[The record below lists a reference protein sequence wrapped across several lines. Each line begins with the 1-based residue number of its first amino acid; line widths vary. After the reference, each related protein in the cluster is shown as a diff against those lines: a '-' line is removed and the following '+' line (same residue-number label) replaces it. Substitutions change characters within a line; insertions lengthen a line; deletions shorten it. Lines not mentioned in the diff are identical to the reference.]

1 MLQSH
6 RKTLQ
11 ETPPKMRKVPSSLIL
26 LCTGVLLL
34 LTSCKKPAPANG
46 LFPVTLQT
54 DWYPQPEH
62 GGFYTAL
69 LKGYYKQ
76 EGLDVTINPGG
87 PAVFGD
93 QLVASGN
100 ATFGMS
106 SSDKVLVS
114 VSKGLPLVAVAA
126 TMQRDPQCVMVHAES
141 PVQTFADLNGHS
153 IAVQPGSI
161 WFQYLVKKYHLDNA
175 REIPATL
182 SVANFLSDPNYIQQC
197 FVTSE
202 PYFAEKAG
210 AKVRTLLI
218 GDSGYEPYRVY
229 ETSESFLHDHP
240 DIVAKFVRASTR
252 GWRDYLADPTLANA
266 EISKLNPAMSP
277 GQMAFSYQALKDQHF
292 LTGDGPS
299 DPKLVSGDMLGKFTT
314 QRWATLYSQLVDLKV
329 ITAPIEP
336 AKAYT
341 LQFLPQ

>member
-1 MLQSH
+1 
-6 RKTLQ
+6 
-11 ETPPKMRKVPSSLIL
+11 MRKVSSSLIL

-46 LFPVTLQT
+46 LFHVTFQT

-76 EGLDVTINPGG
+76 EGLDVTITPGG
-87 PAVFGD
+87 PFVIGD
-93 QLVASGN
+93 QLVASGG
-100 ATFGMS
+100 ADFAMS
-106 SSDKVLVS
+106 SSDAVLVG

-126 TMQRDPQCVMVHAES
+126 TMQRDPQAVMVHADS
-141 PVQTFADLNGHS
+141 PIHNFSDLNGHP
-153 IAVQPGSI
+153 IAVRPGSI
-161 WFQYLVKKYHLDNA
+161 WFQYLVKKYHLDNV
-175 REIPATL
+175 REIPATY

-197 FVTSE
+197 FITSE

-218 GDSGYEPYRVY
+218 SDSGYSPYRVY
-229 ETSESFLHDHP
+229 ETSESFIHDHP
-240 DIVAKFVRASTR
+240 EIVAKFVRASTR
-252 GWRDYLADPTLANA
+252 GWRDYLADPTLANT
-266 EISKLNPAMSP
+266 EISRLNPAMSP
-277 GQMAFSYQALKDQHF
+277 GQMTFSYQSLKDQHF

-299 DPKLVSGDMLGKFTT
+299 DPKVVSGDMLGKFTT
-314 QRWATLYSQLVDLKV
+314 QRWATMYAQLLDLKV

-341 LQFLPQ
+341 LQFQPN